1 MAILTI
7 NLDANPEGI
16 LIGSPLDGSKNP
28 NNVRVGDGLQEIT
41 GVVTQSFGFYRIL
54 PQTSL
59 KITKPVTPI
68 LPPPTSL
75 ISKGDCS
82 GVTIGSYNVENLSP
96 KSAHLPKVATQI
108 VQYLKTPD
116 LLFIQEVQ
124 DDSGASNDNGMS
136 SYMHFFSFS
145 FSFFSRSTNNF

>member
-7 NLDANPEGI
+7 NLDANPESI

-28 NNVRVGDGLQEIT
+28 KNVRIGDGLQEIT
-41 GVVTQSFGFYRIL
+41 GVVTQAFGFYRIL

-59 KITKPVTPI
+59 NILKPVTPD

-82 GVTIGSYNVENLSP
+82 GLTIGSYNVENLSP
-96 KSAHLPKVATQI
+96 KSAHLPKVASQI

-124 DDSGASNDNGMS
+124 DDSGATNDNGMS
-136 SYMHFFSFS
+136 SCMIFSFYS
-145 FSFFSRSTNNF
+145 SFFQQKY

>member
-1 MAILTI
+1 MAVLTI

-28 NNVRVGDGLQEIT
+28 KNVRVGDGLQEIT
-41 GVVTQSFGFYRIL
+41 GVVTQAFGFYRIL
-54 PQTSL
+54 PQTL
-59 KITKPVTPI
+59 LNITKPATPN

-82 GVTIGSYNVENLSP
+82 GLTIGSYNVENLSP
-96 KSAHLPKVATQI
+96 KSAHLPKVASQI

-124 DDSGASNDNGMS
+124 DDSGATNDNGMS
-136 SYMHFFSFS
+136 SYMMFCSHFYFLQQKY
-145 FSFFSRSTNNF
+145 